1 MKIFQKTIETTL
13 AIAFFVLATSVI
25 NSAYAAQA
33 LEPKLAISPSRIEM
47 SPDNKSTE
55 SITVLNLGSEPMQV
69 EVYVQN
75 WDFDANNNYRALPP
89 NEQSLDQWL
98 IINPVRLTIPAKSQQ
113 TVRLAVRPRVQPE
126 HGEHRAMVFFNQLSG
141 EEQGRDFNYKFNV
154 GVPIYAYFGDVK
166 RKADVLGMEFDPIK
180 LQFAFDIASKGN
192 SYVRPEGVF
201 VAMKAKDAGSDA
213 DILKRLDLEKMTVDG
228 LGALASGKLSAKPV
242 FAGTRRQVT
251 SPVPIKEILNEPYVV
266 AIKVTLGGQTFSEVY
281 RINIGE

>member
-1 MKIFQKTIETTL
+1 MSYLNNKSYSFKVALLLL
-13 AIAFFVLATSVI
+13 AALLFTDEVS
-25 NSAYAAQA
+25 AAQN
-33 LEPKLAISPSRIEM
+33 LEPKLAISPSRIEI
-47 SPDNKSTE
+47 SPEKKANE
-55 SITVLNLGSEPMQV
+55 SITVLNLGSKPMQV

-113 TVRLAVRPRVQPE
+113 TVRLAVRPRVEPE
-126 HGEHRAMVFFNQLSG
+126 PGEHRAMVFFRQLNEDG
-141 EEQGRDFNYKFNV
+141 KGFNFKFNV

-180 LQFAFDIASKGN
+180 LQFVFDIASKGN

-201 VAMKAKDAGSDA
+201 VAMKATDAGSDA

-266 AIKVTLGGQTFSEVY
+266 AIKVTLAGQTFSEVY

>member
-1 MKIFQKTIETTL
+1 MNYLNNKSYSFKVALLLL
-13 AIAFFVLATSVI
+13 AALLFTDEVS
-25 NSAYAAQA
+25 AAQN
-33 LEPKLAISPSRIEM
+33 LEPKLAISPSRIEI
-47 SPDNKSTE
+47 SPEKKANE
-55 SITVLNLGSEPMQV
+55 SITVLNLGSKPMQV

-113 TVRLAVRPRVQPE
+113 TVRLAVRPRVEPE
-126 HGEHRAMVFFNQLSG
+126 PGEHRAMVFFRQLNEDG
-141 EEQGRDFNYKFNV
+141 KGFNFKFNV

-166 RKADVLGMEFDPIK
+166 READVLGMEFDPIK
-180 LQFAFDIASKGN
+180 LQFVFDIASKGN

-201 VAMKAKDAGSDA
+201 VAMKATDAGSDA

-266 AIKVTLGGQTFSEVY
+266 AIKVTLAGQTFSEVY